1 VTAPATKLEVEE
13 LVGRVRDLLAAVKA
27 LVEKRMFGG
36 IAFLVNGNMSVTNRC
51 VRCYRIRKV
60 GEMVV
65 TSTW

>member
-36 IAFLVNGNMSVTNRC
+36 IAFLVNGNMS
-51 VRCYRIRKV
+51 Y
-60 GEMVV
+60 E
-65 TSTW
+65 